1 MTPSDLFPAYFY
13 VVPSHN
19 VLCWLLWPVAYSR
32 TDSMSLSRLGYTDYS
47 FLAPCNFL
55 HLGSQALGEA
65 SCLTGSYPMET
76 TLLVKESTFRS
87 TPNKELKPSVQ
98 QRKKNGLLT
107 NTCVNLGS
115 DPSALVQPWGDTIPD
130 DRLTIT
136 SWETMSQ
143 NHPARQ
149 LPDVWPWEMKVTNV
163 CCLKLLSLGVIYYA
177 EIKQYTSSGEPY
189 TSPTSQIQFLDIPV
203 YRTEAKELHVQ
214 WQQADAISNGN
225 TKDFKKLV
233 FINKLREGK
242 KENQESDHQPK
253 ET

>member
-1 MTPSDLFPAYFY
+1 MLAFVTSSIQQNWQFVTVKIRLYRLQL
-13 VVPSHN
+13 S
-19 VLCWLLWPVAYSR
+19 C
-32 TDSMSLSRLGYTDYS
+32 SLSLSPPRIS
-47 FLAPCNFL
+47 SSR
-55 HLGSQALGEA
+55 GSQLPHWELPYGD
-65 SCLTGSYPMET
+65 
-76 TLLVKESTFRS
+76 TLLVTESTFRS

-98 QRKKNGLLT
+98 QRKKKGLLT

-115 DPSALVQPWGDTIPD
+115 DPSALVQPWGDTIPVD
-130 DRLTIT
+130 SLTIT
-136 SWETMSQ
+136 SWETMSK

-149 LPDVWPWEMKVTNV
+149 LPDVWPWEMKRTNV

-189 TSPTSQIQFLDIPV
+189 ISPTSQIQFLDLPV

-233 FINKLREGK
+233 FINKLWEGE
-242 KENQESDHQPK
+242 KENQESDQPK